1 MILSG
6 DFCQLPP
13 VPERRNGVSIPPT
26 FAFDAN
32 TWHQCVG
39 APITLTRVFRQKD
52 QAFVDMLNA
61 MRFGELGGPAIEE
74 FKKLS
79 RPVIYTDGIGPTQ
92 LYGHKLPLFLT
103 FD

>member
-26 FAFDAN
+26 FAFDAE
-32 TWHQCVG
+32 TWSGCVG

-61 MRFGELGGPAIEE
+61 MRFGEMDGSAIEE
-74 FKKLS
+74 FNKLS
-79 RPVIYTDGIGPTQ
+79 RPVTYTDGIGPTQ
-92 LYGHKLPLFLT
+92 LYGHCLPLFASIN
-103 FD
+103 